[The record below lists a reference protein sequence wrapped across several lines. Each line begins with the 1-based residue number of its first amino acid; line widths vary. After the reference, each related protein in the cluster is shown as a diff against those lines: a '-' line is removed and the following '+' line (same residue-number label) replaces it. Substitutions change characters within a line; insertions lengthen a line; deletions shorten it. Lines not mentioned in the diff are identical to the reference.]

1 MTTEDKKDPKSALE
15 PFKKPKPRKVI
26 EFSKQIDNAE
36 LSKMA
41 LAEHKFVSSK
51 APVNEI
57 VFQNDI
63 LAQMQSHGWLVGKS
77 NKYNKELALYPED
90 VIAFT
95 KQSQPEQ
102 WDKLAKHYPET
113 ERNPTATAD
122 ALLKSLEREL
132 KSKGTLWV
140 LRNQVKDRGAKFS
153 LCSFKPD
160 HDLNPDATA
169 RYEQNI
175 LRVVPELVYSP
186 NGYDGRLDLTLF
198 VNGIPVA
205 TCELKSEFKQS
216 IDNAKVQYMK
226 DRQPKDPVTNKPEPL
241 LTFKRGAL
249 VHFAVSQYN
258 VAMTTR
264 LNGKST
270 FFLPFDQGTAAG
282 GAGNE
287 QPENEAEY
295 ATAYL
300 WNEIFQKDNLLLIL
314 GRYIHLEV
322 KEEEQL
328 DGSIK
333 TKETMIFPR
342 YHQWAVVSKLLKTV
356 DMEGTGNKY
365 LIQHSAGSGKSNSIA
380 WLSHQLASK
389 HYYTDHPELSK
400 QTGDKVFDSVIVITD
415 RTVLDSQLQDT
426 IYQFDHNE
434 GMIARV
440 NREEAQGSKSS
451 QLAGE
456 LKSSTS
462 IIIVTIQTFP
472 HVLEAIR
479 KDSTLAGRSY
489 AVIADEAHS
498 SQTGTTARKLR
509 EVLMAEQLEGDEEL
523 DCEDMLRLSLEAR
536 KGSNKISY
544 FAFTA
549 TPKGKTL
556 ELFGRPADPD
566 APLSDDNKP
575 LPFHVYSMRQAIE
588 EGFILDVLQ
597 NYTSYRVAYQLAH
610 DNPESDQEVDS
621 KKAATKMAKWVR
633 LHPHNIAQKVET
645 IIEHF
650 NSKIKHLLGGEAK
663 AMVVTSS
670 RLEAVRYKLAFEKY
684 VEKKGYENVNAM
696 VAFSGEVN
704 DPDLPE
710 EQFTEKTMN
719 PKLNGRDM
727 RKAFD
732 TADYQVMLVAN
743 KFQTGFDQPKLVA
756 MYVDKPLKGVE
767 CIQTLSRLNRTCKG
781 KDKTFVLDFVNDP
794 EEILKEFKVYFQT
807 AELAGVSDPNIVY
820 DLMNKLAETGIYHWY
835 EVEAFVKAYNSKQ
848 VNQAKLANLCK
859 PAVDRFTIR
868 YKEATKVLQSAQAE
882 LSKAKIEKND
892 KAIKYCENSV
902 KNAKEARDILEVFK
916 KDLISFHRY
925 YEFTSQIVDFD
936 DFELEK
942 LSVFAKHLHPLL
954 RLDII
959 EEDVDLSDVVMTH
972 YRLHEQREANLQLG
986 YKVGE
991 EQKHYL
997 APTKEGS
1004 GATPRDPKTELLNE
1018 IIERMNDLFI
1028 EDGLS
1033 ENDMLNY
1040 ANTIMGKV
1048 AENEVAMDQVK
1059 NNTKE
1064 QAMLGQFPEAIQTAI
1079 IESLETHNE
1088 MAMKALSEELV
1099 SKGIASI
1106 VFDMLV
1112 RSGNR

>member
-1 MTTEDKKDPKSALE
+1 
-15 PFKKPKPRKVI
+15 
-26 EFSKQIDNAE
+26 
-36 LSKMA
+36 MA
-41 LAEHKFVSSK
+41 DSTQEK
-51 APVNEI
+51 I
-57 VFQNDI
+57 FQNDI
-63 LAQMQSHGWLVGKS
+63 LAQMQANGWLLGESKH
-77 NKYNKELALYPED
+77 YNRELALYPED
-90 VIAFT
+90 VITFA
-95 KQSQPEQ
+95 QNSQPEQ
-102 WDKLAKHYPET
+102 WQKLAQHFPNT
-113 ERNPTATAD
+113 ERNPNATAD
-122 ALLKSLEREL
+122 ALLKTVVQAL
-132 KSKGTLWV
+132 KSEGTLWA
-140 LRNQVKDRGAKFS
+140 LRNKLNNRGAKFD

-160 HDLNPDATA
+160 HNLNPTASA
-169 RYEQNI
+169 RYQQNI

-226 DRQPKDPVTNKPEPL
+226 DRLPKDPATRKPEPL

-264 LNGKST
+264 LAGNKT
-270 FFLPFDQGTAAG
+270 FFLPFDQGTADG
-282 GAGNE
+282 GKGNDI
-287 QPENEAEY
+287 PDNDDY

-322 KEEEQL
+322 KDVENL
-328 DGSIK
+328 DGSI
-333 TKETMIFPR
+333 TQKETLIFPR
-342 YHQWAVVSKLLKTV
+342 YHQWAVVSKLLNTV
-356 DMEGTGNKY
+356 EHEGTGHKY

-380 WLSHQLASK
+380 WLAHQLASK
-389 HYYTDHPELSK
+389 HYTSSAIEHEHPELGK
-400 QTGDKVFDSVIVITD
+400 KVGDKVFDSVIVITD

-426 IYQFDHNE
+426 IYQFDHNA

-456 LKSSTS
+456 LKASTA

-509 EVLMAEQLEGDEEL
+509 EVLMAEQLDGEEEL
-523 DCEDMLRLSLEAR
+523 DSEDMLRLSLEAR
-536 KGSNKISY
+536 KGSNKLSY

-549 TPKGKTL
+549 TPKAKTL
-556 ELFGRPADPD
+556 ELFGRRPYLDEPA
-566 APLSDDNKP
+566 SDSNKP
-575 LPFHVYSMRQAIE
+575 QPFHVYSMRQAIE

-610 DNPESDQEVDS
+610 SNPDADSEVDS
-621 KKAATKMAKWVR
+621 KKAASKMAKWVR
-633 LHPHNIAQKVET
+633 LHPYNIAQKVET

-650 NSKIKHLLGGEAK
+650 NEKVKHLLGGEAK

-684 VEKKGYENVNAM
+684 VQQKGYTNVNAM

-704 DPDLPE
+704 DPDLPDTP
-710 EQFTEKTMN
+710 FTEHNMN
-719 PKLNGRDM
+719 PNLRGRDM

-767 CIQTLSRLNRTCKG
+767 CIQTLSRLNRTYKG
-781 KDKTFVLDFVNDP
+781 KDQTFVLDFVNDP
-794 EEILKEFKVYFQT
+794 EEILAEFKVYFQT

-820 DLMNKLAETGIYHWY
+820 ELMNKLEKVGIYQWQ
-835 EVEAFVKAYNSKQ
+835 EVEAFVAAYNNKQ
-848 VNQAKLANLCK
+848 ASQAKLANLCK
-859 PAVDRFTIR
+859 PAVERFSLR
-868 YKEATKVLQSAQAE
+868 YKEATQVLQAAQAE
-882 LSKAKIEKND
+882 LAKAKIERND
-892 KAIKYCENSV
+892 KKIKFAENSV
-902 KNAKEARDILEVFK
+902 KHVKEARDILEVFK
-916 KDLISFHRY
+916 KDLLSFSRF
-925 YEFTSQIVDFD
+925 YEFSSQIVNFD
-936 DFELEK
+936 DYELEK
-942 LSVFAKHLHPLL
+942 LSIFAKHLYPLL
-954 RLDII
+954 RFDVM
-959 EEDVDLSDVVMTH
+959 EDQIDLSDVVMTH

-986 YKVGE
+986 VKMGE
-991 EQKHYL
+991 EPNHYL
-997 APTKEGS
+997 PAAKEGA
-1004 GATPRDPKTELLNE
+1004 GAAPKDPKTELLNE
-1018 IIERMNDLFI
+1018 IIQRMNDLFI

-1040 ANTIMGKV
+1040 ANTIAGKIS
-1048 AENEVAMDQVK
+1048 ENEVVMDQLRS
-1059 NNTKE
+1059 NTKE
-1064 QAMLGQFPEAIQTAI
+1064 QAMLGQFPESINNAI
-1079 IESLETHNE
+1079 IESMDVHNE
-1088 MAMKALSEELV
+1088 MAMKLLSNDAV
-1099 SKGIASI
+1099 AKGFAGLM
-1106 VFDMLV
+1106 FDILMKGLGGQHV
-1112 RSGNR
+1112 

>member
-1 MTTEDKKDPKSALE
+1 M
-15 PFKKPKPRKVI
+15 I
-26 EFSKQIDNAE
+26 NAAQE
-36 LSKMA
+36 TITKEA
-41 LAEHKFVSSK
+41 Q
-51 APVNEI
+51 
-57 VFQNDI
+57 FQNDI
-63 LAQMQSHGWLVGKS
+63 LDQMQSHGWLVGES
-77 NKYNKELALYPED
+77 NKYNKKLALYPED
-90 VIAFT
+90 VIAFA

-102 WDKLAKHYPET
+102 WNKLAKHYPET

-186 NGYDGRLDLTLF
+186 HTTPEFKGDKVAKRYRIDLTLF

-226 DRQPKDPVTNKPEPL
+226 DRQPKDPTTNKPEPL

-270 FFLPFDQGTAAG
+270 FFLPFDQGTADG
-282 GAGNE
+282 GAGND
-287 QPENEAEY
+287 QPENESEY

-342 YHQWAVVSKLLKTV
+342 YHQWAVVSKLLNTV
-356 DMEGTGNKY
+356 DVEGTGNKY

-456 LKSSTS
+456 LKASTS

-523 DCEDMLRLSLEAR
+523 DSEDMLRLSLEAR

-556 ELFGRPADPD
+556 ELFGRPEDPD

-610 DNPESDQEVDS
+610 DNPASDQEVDS

-684 VEKKGYENVNAM
+684 VESKGYENVNAM
-696 VAFSGEVN
+696 VAFSGEVS

-794 EEILKEFKVYFQT
+794 EEILNEFKVYFQT

-820 DLMNKLAETGIYHWY
+820 DLMNKLAETGIYQWY
-835 EVEAFVKAYNSKQ
+835 EVESFVEAYNSKQ
-848 VNQAKLANLCK
+848 ANQAKLANLCK
-859 PAVDRFTIR
+859 PAVDRFTVR
-868 YKEATKVLQSAQAE
+868 YKEATQVLQSAQAE

-916 KDLISFHRY
+916 KDLISFYRY

-954 RLDII
+954 RLDAV
-959 EEDVDLSDVVMTH
+959 EDDVDLSDVVMTH
-972 YRLHEQREANLQLG
+972 YRLHEQREADLQLG

-997 APTKEGS
+997 APTKESS
-1004 GATPRDPKTELLNE
+1004 GAIPKDPKTELLNE

-1079 IESLETHNE
+1079 IESMETHNE

-1099 SKGIASI
+1099 SKGIASL

-1112 RSGNR
+1112 RGAGKSEES

>member
-1 MTTEDKKDPKSALE
+1 MNQEKSL
-15 PFKKPKPRKVI
+15 K
-26 EFSKQIDNAE
+26 EFQ
-36 LSKMA
+36 
-41 LAEHKFVSSK
+41 
-51 APVNEI
+51 
-57 VFQNDI
+57 FQNDI
-63 LAQMQSHGWLVGKS
+63 LEQMQFQGWLLGES
-77 NKYNKELALYPED
+77 NKYNKAQALYPDD
-90 VIAFT
+90 VIAFVQAT
-95 KQSQPEQ
+95 QPEQ
-102 WDKLAKHYPET
+102 CDKLSQHIPAT
-113 ERNPTATAD
+113 ERNPNATAD
-122 ALLKSLEREL
+122 SLLKSLEQAL
-132 KSKGTLWV
+132 KNDGTLWV
-140 LRNQVKDRGAKFS
+140 LRNKLNNRGAKFD

-160 HDLNPDATA
+160 HDLNPTATA

-198 VNGIPVA
+198 VNGIPVV

-226 DRQPKDPVTNKPEPL
+226 DRQPKDPKTRQPEPL
-241 LTFKRGAL
+241 FTFKRGAL

-264 LNGKST
+264 LDGKKT
-270 FFLPFDQGTAAG
+270 FFLPFDQGTSEG
-282 GAGNE
+282 GKGNDV
-287 QPENEAEY
+287 PEDGGY

-322 KEEEQL
+322 KDVEDL
-328 DGSIK
+328 DGSI
-333 TKETMIFPR
+333 TQKETMIFPR

-356 DMEGTGNKY
+356 DSEGTGHKY

-389 HYYTDHPELSK
+389 HYTSPSIENDHPELGK
-400 QTGDKVFDSVIVITD
+400 KVGDKVFDSVIVITD

-456 LKSSTS
+456 LKAGTA

-509 EVLMAEQLEGDEEL
+509 EVLMAEKTGVEQLDGDEESASGDTEL
-523 DCEDMLRLSLEAR
+523 SSEDMLRLSLEAR
-536 KGSNKISY
+536 KGSNKLSY

-549 TPKGKTL
+549 TPKAKTL
-556 ELFGRPADPD
+556 ELFGRRPNLDEPA
-566 APLSDDNKP
+566 SDTNKP
-575 LPFHVYSMRQAIE
+575 QPFHVYSMRQAIE

-610 DNPESDQEVDS
+610 NNPDLDHEVDS
-621 KKAATKMAKWVR
+621 KKAASKMAKWVR
-633 LHPHNIAQKVET
+633 LHPYNIAQKVET

-650 NSKIKHLLGGEAK
+650 NEKVKHLLGGEAK

-684 VEKKGYENVNAM
+684 VQAKGYTNVNAM

-704 DPDLPE
+704 DPDLPDHP
-710 EQFTEKTMN
+710 FTELNMN
-719 PKLNGRDM
+719 PKLRGRDM

-732 TADYQVMLVAN
+732 SADYQVMLVAN
-743 KFQTGFDQPKLVA
+743 KFQTGFDQPKLVV

-767 CIQTLSRLNRTCKG
+767 CIQTLSRLNRTYKG

-794 EEILKEFKVYFQT
+794 EEILAEFKVYFQT
-807 AELAGVSDPNIVY
+807 AELADVSDPNIVY
-820 DLMNKLAETGIYHWY
+820 ELMKKLDKVGIYQWR
-835 EVEAFVKAYNSKQ
+835 EVEAFVEAYNNKQ
-848 VNQAKLANLCK
+848 VNQAKLANVCK
-859 PAVDRFTIR
+859 PAVDRFTVR
-868 YKEATKVLQSAQAE
+868 YKEATQVLQSAQAE
-882 LSKAKIEKND
+882 LSKAKIEHSSPKERD
-892 KAIKYCENSV
+892 KKIKFAENSV
-902 KNAKEARDILEVFK
+902 KHAKEARDSLEVFK
-916 KDLISFHRY
+916 KDLISFYRF
-925 YEFTSQIVDFD
+925 YEFTSQIVNFEDY
-936 DFELEK
+936 ELEK
-942 LSVFAKHLHPLL
+942 LSIYAKYLYPLL
-954 RLDII
+954 RLDVV
-959 EEDVDLSDVVMTH
+959 EDEVDLSDVVMTH
-972 YRLHEQREANLQLG
+972 YRLHEQREADLQLG
-986 YKVGE
+986 MKIGE
-991 EQKHYL
+991 EPKPYL
-997 APTKEGS
+997 PVAKEGS
-1004 GATPRDPKTELLNE
+1004 GAVPKDPKTELLNE
-1018 IIERMNDLFI
+1018 IIQRMNDLFI

-1033 ENDMLNY
+1033 EKDMLNY
-1040 ANTIMGKV
+1040 ANTIAGKIS
-1048 AENEVAMDQVK
+1048 ENEVVMDQLRS
-1059 NNTKE
+1059 NSKE
-1064 QAMLGQFPEAIQTAI
+1064 QAMLGQFPESINNAI
-1079 IESLETHNE
+1079 IESMDVHNE
-1088 MAMKALSEELV
+1088 MAMKLLSNEAIA
-1099 SKGIASI
+1099 KGFAGLM
-1106 VFDMLV
+1106 FDVLMKGL
-1112 RSGNR
+1112 GKPQA

>member
-1 MTTEDKKDPKSALE
+1 MTPDKSV
-15 PFKKPKPRKVI
+15 R
-26 EFSKQIDNAE
+26 E
-36 LSKMA
+36 LQ
-41 LAEHKFVSSK
+41 
-51 APVNEI
+51 
-57 VFQNDI
+57 FQNDI
-63 LAQMQSHGWLVGKS
+63 LNQMQSHGWLLGES
-77 NKYNKELALYPED
+77 NQYNKALALYPDD
-90 VIAFT
+90 VIAFV
-95 KQSQPEQ
+95 KASQPEQ
-102 WDKLAKHYPET
+102 WEKLAQHFPAT
-113 ERNPTATAD
+113 ERNPNATAE
-122 ALLKSLEREL
+122 ALLKSLEQAL
-132 KSKGTLWV
+132 KNDGTLWV
-140 LRNQVKDRGAKFS
+140 LRNKLNNRGAKFD

-160 HDLNPDATA
+160 HDLNPTATA

-226 DRQPKDPVTNKPEPL
+226 DRQPKDPTTRKSEPL

-264 LNGKST
+264 LDGKKT
-270 FFLPFDQGTAAG
+270 FFLPFDQGTSDG
-282 GAGNE
+282 GKGNDI
-287 QPENEAEY
+287 PEDAFSSAEGSY
-295 ATAYL
+295 ATSYL

-322 KEEEQL
+322 KDVENL
-328 DGSIK
+328 DGSI
-333 TKETMIFPR
+333 TQKETMIFPR

-356 DMEGTGNKY
+356 DSEGTGYKY

-389 HYYTDHPELSK
+389 HYYTDHSELNK
-400 QTGDKVFDSVIVITD
+400 QAGDKVFDSVIVITD

-456 LKSSTS
+456 LKASTS

-509 EVLMAEQLEGDEEL
+509 EVLMAEQLDGDEEL
-523 DCEDMLRLSLEAR
+523 DSEDMLRLSLEAR
-536 KGSNKISY
+536 KGSNKLSY

-549 TPKGKTL
+549 TPKAKTL
-556 ELFGRPADPD
+556 ELFGRRPNTDEPA
-566 APLSDDNKP
+566 SDTNKP

-610 DNPESDQEVDS
+610 NNPDFDHEVDS
-621 KKAATKMAKWVR
+621 KKATSKMAKWVR
-633 LHPHNIAQKVET
+633 LHPYNIAQKVET

-650 NSKIKHLLGGEAK
+650 NEKVKHLLGGEAK

-684 VEKKGYENVNAM
+684 IQDKGYTNVNAM

-704 DPDLPE
+704 DPDLPDHP
-710 EQFTEKTMN
+710 FTENNMN
-719 PKLNGRDM
+719 PNLRGRDM

-732 TADYQVMLVAN
+732 TTDYQVMLVAN

-767 CIQTLSRLNRTCKG
+767 CIQTLSRLNRTYKG

-794 EEILKEFKVYFQT
+794 EEILAEFKVYYQT

-820 DLMNKLAETGIYHWY
+820 ELMKKLDKVGIYQWR
-835 EVEAFVKAYNSKQ
+835 EVEAFVEAYNNKQ
-848 VNQAKLANLCK
+848 ANQAKLANLCK
-859 PAVDRFTIR
+859 PAVDRFSVR
-868 YKEATKVLQSAQAE
+868 YKEATLVLQSAQAE
-882 LSKAKIEKND
+882 LSKAKIEQND
-892 KAIKYCENSV
+892 KKIKFAENSV
-902 KNAKEARDILEVFK
+902 KHAKEARDILEVFK
-916 KDLISFHRY
+916 KDLISFYRY
-925 YEFTSQIVDFD
+925 YEFASQIVNFD
-936 DFELEK
+936 DYELEK
-942 LSVFAKHLHPLL
+942 LSIFAKHLHPLL
-954 RLDII
+954 RLDVV
-959 EEDVDLSDVVMTH
+959 EDEIDLSDVVMTH

-986 YKVGE
+986 LKIGE
-991 EQKHYL
+991 EPKPYL
-997 APTKEGS
+997 PAAKEGT
-1004 GATPRDPKTELLNE
+1004 GAAPKDPKTELLNE
-1018 IIERMNDLFI
+1018 IIARMNDLFI

-1040 ANTIMGKV
+1040 ANTIAGKIS
-1048 AENEVAMDQVK
+1048 ENEVVMDQLRS
-1059 NNTKE
+1059 NTKE
-1064 QAMLGQFPEAIQTAI
+1064 QAMLGQFPESINNAI
-1079 IESLETHNE
+1079 IESMDVHND
-1088 MAMKALSEELV
+1088 MAMKLLSNEAIA
-1099 SKGIASI
+1099 KGFAGLMFDVLMKGLGKSI
-1106 VFDMLV
+1106 H
-1112 RSGNR
+1112 SE

>member
-1 MTTEDKKDPKSALE
+1 
-15 PFKKPKPRKVI
+15 
-26 EFSKQIDNAE
+26 
-36 LSKMA
+36 MA
-41 LAEHKFVSSK
+41 DVAQEK
-51 APVNEI
+51 I
-57 VFQNDI
+57 FQDDI
-63 LAQMQSHGWLVGKS
+63 LDQMQSQGWLLGES

-90 VIAFT
+90 VITFVKT
-95 KQSQPEQ
+95 SQSEQ
-102 WDKLAKHYPET
+102 FDKLAKHYPDT
-113 ERNPTATAD
+113 DRNPTATAD
-122 ALLKSLEREL
+122 AFLKSLERDL
-132 KSKGTLWV
+132 KGKGTLWV
-140 LRNQVKDRGAKFS
+140 LRNQVKDRGAKFN

-160 HDLNPDATA
+160 HNLNPDATD
-169 RYEQNI
+169 RYNKNI

-186 NGYDGRLDLTLF
+186 NDYKGRLDLTLF

-216 IDNAKVQYMK
+216 INNAKVQYMK
-226 DRQPKDPVTNKPEPL
+226 DRQPKDPITKKQEPL

-264 LNGKST
+264 LAGKKT
-270 FFLPFDQGTAAG
+270 FFLPFDQGTSE
-282 GAGNE
+282 GAEGNDACE
-287 QPENEAEY
+287 DNYP
-295 ATAYL
+295 TSYL

-314 GRYIHLEV
+314 SRYIHLEI
-322 KEEEQL
+322 KDEEQL

-333 TKETMIFPR
+333 VKETMIFPR
-342 YHQWAVVSKLLKTV
+342 YHQWSVVSKLINTV
-356 DMEGTGNKY
+356 DTEGTGEKY

-389 HYYTDHPELSK
+389 HYYTDHPELKK

-456 LKSSTS
+456 LKASTS

-479 KDSTLAGRSY
+479 KDSTLAGRSF

-509 EVLMAEQLEGDEEL
+509 EVLMSEQLEGDEEL
-523 DCEDMLRLSLEAR
+523 DSEDMLRLSLEAR
-536 KGSNKISY
+536 KGSNNISY

-549 TPKGKTL
+549 TPKAKTL
-556 ELFGRPADPD
+556 ELFGRKPDKD
-566 APLSDDNKP
+566 APASDSNKP
-575 LPFHVYSMRQAIE
+575 LAFHVYSMRQAIE

-610 DNPESDQEVDS
+610 DNPKIDKEVDS
-621 KKAATKMAKWVR
+621 KKASSKMAKWVR
-633 LHPHNIAQKVET
+633 LHPYNIAQKVET
-645 IIEHF
+645 IVEHF

-670 RLEAVRYKLAFEKY
+670 RLEAVRYKIAFEKY
-684 VEKKGYENVNAM
+684 VEKKGYDNINAM

-704 DPDLPE
+704 DPDYPD
-710 EQFTEKTMN
+710 QPFTENNMN
-719 PKLNGRDM
+719 PNLRGRDM

-732 TADYQVMLVAN
+732 TNDYQVMLVAN

-767 CIQTLSRLNRTCKG
+767 CIQTLSRLNRTYKG
-781 KDKTFVLDFVNDP
+781 KDMTFVLDFVNEP
-794 EEILKEFKVYFQT
+794 EDVLEEFKVYFQT
-807 AELAGVSDPNIVY
+807 AELSGVSDPNIVY
-820 DLMNKLAETGIYHWY
+820 EIMDKLAAVGIYQWF
-835 EVEAFVKAYNSKQ
+835 EVEAFVTAYNSKQ
-848 VNQAKLANLCK
+848 ANQAKLANLCK
-859 PAVDRFTIR
+859 APVERFTIR
-868 YKEATKVLQSAQAE
+868 YKEATLVLHSAQAD
-882 LSKAKIEKND
+882 LSKAKVERND
-892 KAIKYCENSV
+892 KAIKFAENSV
-902 KNAKEARDILEVFK
+902 KHAKEARDILEVFK
-916 KDLISFHRY
+916 KDLISFYRY
-925 YEFTSQIVDFD
+925 YEFSSQIVDFND
-936 DFELEK
+936 YELEK
-942 LSVFAKHLHPLL
+942 LSIFAKHLHPLL
-954 RLDII
+954 RLDIV

-972 YRLHEQREANLQLG
+972 YRLHEQREADLQLG
-986 YKVGE
+986 HKIGE
-991 EQKHYL
+991 EPAPYL
-997 APTKEGS
+997 APSKEGS
-1004 GATPRDPKTELLNE
+1004 GAVPKDPKTELLNE

-1033 ENDMLNY
+1033 EADMLNY

-1048 AENEVAMDQVK
+1048 SENEIAMDQVS
-1059 NNTKE
+1059 NNTKD

-1079 IESLETHNE
+1079 IDSLDTHNV
-1088 MAMKALSEELV
+1088 MAMKALSSEEV
-1099 SKGIASI
+1099 SKGIASL
-1106 VFDMLV
+1106 VFDMLTKGAFKSSV
-1112 RSGNR
+1112 ART

>member
-1 MTTEDKKDPKSALE
+1 MSDAAQEK
-15 PFKKPKPRKVI
+15 I
-26 EFSKQIDNAE
+26 
-36 LSKMA
+36 
-41 LAEHKFVSSK
+41 
-51 APVNEI
+51 
-57 VFQNDI
+57 FQNDI
-63 LAQMQSHGWLVGKS
+63 LDQMQSQGWLLGES

-95 KQSQPEQ
+95 KATQPEQ
-102 WDKLAKHYPET
+102 WDKLAQHFPET
-113 ERNPTATAD
+113 DRNPSATAD
-122 ALLKSLEREL
+122 ALLKLLEREL
-132 KSKGTLWV
+132 KSEGTLWV
-140 LRNQVKDRGAKFS
+140 LRNKLSDRGAKFDM
-153 LCSFKPD
+153 CSFKPD
-160 HDLNPDATA
+160 HDLNPMATA
-169 RYEQNI
+169 RYKENI

-216 IDNAKVQYMK
+216 VDNAKVQYMK
-226 DRQPKDPVTNKPEPL
+226 DRQPKDPKTKKPEPL

-264 LNGKST
+264 LDGKKT
-270 FFLPFDQGTAAG
+270 FFLPFDQGTSEG
-282 GAGNE
+282 GKGNDVPALSTE
-287 QPENEAEY
+287 GNDSY
-295 ATAYL
+295 ATSYL

-314 GRYIHLEV
+314 SRYIHLEV
-322 KEEEQL
+322 KDAEQL
-328 DGSIK
+328 DGSIRP
-333 TKETMIFPR
+333 KEIMIFPR
-342 YHQWAVVSKLLKTV
+342 YHQWAVVSKLLNTV
-356 DMEGTGNKY
+356 DSEGTGQKY

-389 HYYTDHPELSK
+389 HYYTDHPELNKTS
-400 QTGDKVFDSVIVITD
+400 GDKVFDSVIVITD

-456 LKSSTS
+456 LKASTS

-472 HVLEAIR
+472 HVLDAIR
-479 KDSTLAGRSY
+479 KDSTLSGRSF

-509 EVLMAEQLEGDEEL
+509 EVLMAEQLDGNEEL
-523 DCEDMLRLSLEAR
+523 DSEDMLRLSLEAR
-536 KGSNKISY
+536 KGSNNISY

-556 ELFGRPADPD
+556 ELFGRRPDLDEPA
-566 APLSDDNKP
+566 SDTNKP

-610 DNPESDQEVDS
+610 DNPASDHEVDS
-621 KKAATKMAKWVR
+621 KKAASKMAKWVR
-633 LHPHNIAQKVET
+633 LHPYNIAQKVET
-645 IIEHF
+645 IVEHF
-650 NSKIKHLLGGEAK
+650 NEKVKHLLGGEAK

-684 VEKKGYENVNAM
+684 VQDKGYNNVNAM

-704 DPDLPE
+704 DPDLPD
-710 EQFTEKTMN
+710 QPFTENNMN
-719 PKLNGRDM
+719 PNLRGRDM

-794 EEILKEFKVYFQT
+794 EEILAEFKVYFQT

-820 DLMNKLAETGIYHWY
+820 DLMKKLNQVGIYQWF
-835 EVEAFVKAYNSKQ
+835 EVEAFVDAYNNKQ
-848 VNQAKLANLCK
+848 ANQAKLANLCK
-859 PAVDRFTIR
+859 PAVDRFTVR
-868 YKEATKVLQSAQAE
+868 YKEATQVLQSAQAE
-882 LSKAKIEKND
+882 VLKAKIEKND
-892 KAIKYCENSV
+892 KKIKFAENSV
-902 KNAKEARDILEVFK
+902 KHAKEARDILEVFK
-916 KDLISFHRY
+916 KDLISFYRY
-925 YEFTSQIVDFD
+925 YEFTSQIVNFD
-936 DFELEK
+936 DYELEK
-942 LSVFAKHLHPLL
+942 LSIFAKHLHPLL

-959 EEDVDLSDVVMTH
+959 EDDVDLSDVVMTH
-972 YRLHEQREANLQLG
+972 YRLHEQREADLQLG
-986 YKVGE
+986 VKIGE
-991 EQKHYL
+991 EPKPYL
-997 APTKEGS
+997 PAAKEGS
-1004 GATPRDPKTELLNE
+1004 GAAPKDPKTELLNE

-1040 ANTIMGKV
+1040 ANTIAGKIS
-1048 AENEVAMDQVK
+1048 ENDTVMDQLRS
-1059 NNTKE
+1059 NTKE
-1064 QAMLGQFPEAIQTAI
+1064 QAMLGEFPNSINNAV
-1079 IESLETHNE
+1079 IESMDVHND
-1088 MAMKALSEELV
+1088 MAMKLLSNEAV
-1099 SKGIASI
+1099 AKGFAGLM
-1106 VFDMLV
+1106 FDVLMKGLGK
-1112 RSGNR
+1112 SATN

>member
-1 MTTEDKKDPKSALE
+1 MS
-15 PFKKPKPRKVI
+15 
-26 EFSKQIDNAE
+26 NATQE
-36 LSKMA
+36 R
-41 LAEHKFVSSK
+41 
-51 APVNEI
+51 I
-57 VFQNDI
+57 FQDDI
-63 LAQMQSHGWLVGKS
+63 LAQMQSQGWLIGQS
-77 NKYNKELALYPED
+77 NQYNKELAIYPDD
-90 VIAFT
+90 VIAYVKAT
-95 KQSQPEQ
+95 QPEQ

-113 ERNPTATAD
+113 DRNPTATAD
-122 ALLKSLEREL
+122 ALFKLLAKEL
-132 KSKGTLWV
+132 KNEGTLWV
-140 LRNQVKDRGAKFS
+140 LRNPIRDRGAKFE

-160 HDLNPDATA
+160 HDLNPTATA
-169 RYEQNI
+169 RYQQNI

-198 VNGIPVA
+198 VNGIPVV

-216 IDNAKVQYMK
+216 IVNAKVQYMK
-226 DRQPKDPVTNKPEPL
+226 DRQPKDPRTNKPEPL

-264 LNGKST
+264 LAGKKT
-270 FFLPFDQGTAAG
+270 FFLPFDQGTSDG
-282 GAGNE
+282 GQGNDV
-287 QPENEAEY
+287 PEDNNY

-314 GRYIHLEV
+314 SRYIHLEI
-322 KEEEQL
+322 KDEEQL

-333 TKETMIFPR
+333 VKETMIFPR

-356 DMEGTGNKY
+356 DSEGTGHKY

-389 HYYTDHPELSK
+389 HYYTDHPALSK
-400 QTGDKVFDSVIVITD
+400 QVGDKVFDSVIVITD

-456 LKSSTS
+456 LKASTS

-479 KDSTLAGRSY
+479 QDSSLAGRSY

-509 EVLMAEQLEGDEEL
+509 EVLMSEQLAENEEL
-523 DCEDMLRLSLEAR
+523 DSEDILRLSLEAR
-536 KGSNKISY
+536 KGSNNISY

-549 TPKGKTL
+549 TPKAKTL
-556 ELFGRPADPD
+556 ELFGRCPDEEQPA
-566 APLSDDNKP
+566 SDTNKP

-610 DNPESDQEVDS
+610 NNPDLDQEVDS
-621 KKAATKMAKWVR
+621 KKAASKMAKWVR
-633 LHPHNIAQKVET
+633 LHPYNISQKVET
-645 IIEHF
+645 IVEHF
-650 NSKIKHLLGGEAK
+650 NDKIKHLLGGEAK

-684 VEKKGYENVNAM
+684 VQSKGYDNVNAM

-704 DPDLPE
+704 DPDLPD
-710 EQFTEKTMN
+710 QAFTENNMN
-719 PKLNGRDM
+719 PNLRGRDM

-732 TADYQVMLVAN
+732 TTDYQVMLVAN

-767 CIQTLSRLNRTCKG
+767 CIQTLSRLNRTYKG

-794 EEILKEFKVYFQT
+794 EEILAEFKVYYQT

-820 DLMNKLAETGIYHWY
+820 DLMKKLDKVGIYQWR
-835 EVEAFVKAYNSKQ
+835 EVEAFVEAYNNKQ
-848 VNQAKLANLCK
+848 ANQAKLANLCK
-859 PAVDRFTIR
+859 PAIERFTIR
-868 YKEATKVLQSAQAE
+868 YKEATLVLQTAQAE

-892 KAIKYCENSV
+892 KKIKFAENSV

-916 KDLISFHRY
+916 KDLISFYRY
-925 YEFTSQIVDFD
+925 YEFTSQIVNFD
-936 DFELEK
+936 DFDLEK
-942 LSVFAKHLHPLL
+942 LSIFAKHLHPLL

-959 EEDVDLSDVVMTH
+959 EDNVDLSDVVMTH
-972 YRLHEQREANLQLG
+972 YRLHEQREADLQLG
-986 YKVGE
+986 NKIGE
-991 EQKHYL
+991 EPKPYL
-997 APTKEGS
+997 DPAKEGS
-1004 GATPRDPKTELLNE
+1004 GAAPKDPKTELLNE

-1040 ANTIMGKV
+1040 ANTIAGKIS
-1048 AENEVAMDQVK
+1048 ENELVMDQLRS
-1059 NNTKE
+1059 NTKE
-1064 QAMLGQFPEAIQTAI
+1064 QAMLGQFPESISNAV
-1079 IESLETHNE
+1079 IESMDVHNE
-1088 MAMKALSEELV
+1088 IAMKLLSNEAV
-1099 SKGIASI
+1099 AKGFAGLM
-1106 VFDMLV
+1106 FDVLMKGLGKSTDAQ
-1112 RSGNR
+1112 R

>member
-1 MTTEDKKDPKSALE
+1 MSDAAQEK
-15 PFKKPKPRKVI
+15 
-26 EFSKQIDNAE
+26 
-36 LSKMA
+36 
-41 LAEHKFVSSK
+41 
-51 APVNEI
+51 

-63 LAQMQSHGWLVGKS
+63 LEQMQAHGWLLGES
-77 NKYNKELALYPED
+77 SKYNKALALYPED
-90 VIAFT
+90 VIAFAKAT
-95 KQSQPEQ
+95 QPEQ
-102 WDKLAKHYPET
+102 WDKLVNIYADG
-113 ERNPTATAD
+113 ASD
-122 ALLKSLEREL
+122 ALLKNIERQL
-132 KSKGTLWV
+132 KNKGTLWA
-140 LRNQVKDRGAKFS
+140 LRNQVKDRGAKFN
-153 LCSFKPD
+153 LCCFKPD
-160 HDLNPDATA
+160 HDLNPSATA

-198 VNGIPVA
+198 VNGLPVA

-216 IDNAKVQYMK
+216 IENAKVQYMK
-226 DRQPKDPVTNKPEPL
+226 DRQAKDPITKKPEPL

-264 LNGKST
+264 LNGKKT
-270 FFLPFDQGTAAG
+270 FFLPFDQGTTDG
-282 GAGNE
+282 GQGNDI
-287 QPENEAEY
+287 PENENDY

-300 WNEIFQKDNLLLIL
+300 WNEIFLKDNLLMIL
-314 GRYIHLEV
+314 SRYIHLEV
-322 KEEEQL
+322 KDEALL
-328 DGSIK
+328 DGSIRV
-333 TKETMIFPR
+333 KETLIFPR
-342 YHQWAVVSKLLKTV
+342 YHQWAVVSKLLNTV
-356 DMEGTGNKY
+356 DMEGTGYKY

-389 HYYTDHPELSK
+389 HYYTSHPELNK
-400 QTGDKVFDSVIVITD
+400 HAGDKVFDSVIVITD

-440 NREEAQGSKSS
+440 NKDEAQGSKSS
-451 QLAGE
+451 QLVGE
-456 LKSSTS
+456 LKASTS

-509 EVLMAEQLEGDEEL
+509 EVLMSEQLEGDEEL
-523 DCEDMLRLSLEAR
+523 DSEDMLRLSLEAR
-536 KGSNKISY
+536 KGSNNISY

-549 TPKGKTL
+549 TPKAKTL
-556 ELFGRPADPD
+556 ELFGRPKDVN
-566 APLSDDNKP
+566 APLSDTNKP

-610 DNPESDQEVDS
+610 GNPATDREVDS
-621 KKAATKMAKWVR
+621 KKAASKMAKWVR
-633 LHPHNIAQKVET
+633 LHPYNIAQKVET

-684 VEKKGYENVNAM
+684 VQDKGYSNVNAM

-704 DPDLPE
+704 DPDYPD
-710 EQFTEKTMN
+710 QPFTENNMN
-719 PKLNGRDM
+719 PNLRRRDM

-732 TADYQVMLVAN
+732 SADYQVMLVAN

-767 CIQTLSRLNRTCKG
+767 CIQTLSRLNRTYKG
-781 KDKTFVLDFVNDP
+781 KDKTFVLDFVNEP
-794 EEILKEFKVYFQT
+794 EDILAEFKVYYQT

-820 DLMNKLAETGIYHWY
+820 DLMGKLAEVGIYQWF
-835 EVEAFVKAYNSKQ
+835 EVEAFVTAYNSKQ
-848 VNQAKLANLCK
+848 ANQAKLANLCK

-868 YKEATKVLQSAQAE
+868 YKEATQVLQSAQAS
-882 LSKAKIEKND
+882 LAKAKIEQND
-892 KAIKYCENSV
+892 KAIKFAENSV
-902 KNAKEARDILEVFK
+902 KHAKEARDILEVFK
-916 KDLISFHRY
+916 KDLISFYRY
-925 YEFTSQIVDFD
+925 YEFTSQVVDFND
-936 DFELEK
+936 VELEK

-954 RLDII
+954 RLDVM
-959 EEDVDLSDVVMTH
+959 EDDVDLSDVVMTH
-972 YRLHEQREANLQLG
+972 YRLHEQREADLQLG
-986 YKVGE
+986 NKVGE
-991 EQKHYL
+991 ESKPYL
-997 APTKEGS
+997 PPTKEGS
-1004 GATPRDPKTELLNE
+1004 GATPKDPKTELLHE

-1033 ENDMLNY
+1033 ENDLVNY

-1048 AENEVAMDQVK
+1048 RDDEVAMVQVK

-1079 IESLETHNE
+1079 IESMDTHNT
-1088 MAMKALSEELV
+1088 MAMKALSDDVVKNGL
-1099 SKGIASI
+1099 ASI
-1106 VFDMLV
+1106 VFDMLIKGLNKTV
-1112 RSGNR
+1112 VVNS

>member
-1 MTTEDKKDPKSALE
+1 MTDAAQEK
-15 PFKKPKPRKVI
+15 I
-26 EFSKQIDNAE
+26 
-36 LSKMA
+36 
-41 LAEHKFVSSK
+41 
-51 APVNEI
+51 
-57 VFQNDI
+57 FQNDI
-63 LAQMQSHGWLVGKS
+63 LDQMQSHGWLLGES

-90 VIAFT
+90 VIAFAKAT
-95 KQSQPEQ
+95 QPEQ
-102 WDKLAKHYPET
+102 WDKLAQHFPDT
-113 ERNPTATAD
+113 ERNPNATAD
-122 ALLKSLEREL
+122 ALLKSLEQEL
-132 KSKGTLWV
+132 KNEGTLWV
-140 LRNQVKDRGAKFS
+140 LRNKLNNRGAKFD

-160 HDLNPDATA
+160 HDLNPTATA

-226 DRQPKDPVTNKPEPL
+226 DRQPKDPKTRKPEPL

-264 LNGKST
+264 LAGKKT
-270 FFLPFDQGTAAG
+270 FFLPFDQGTAEG
-282 GAGNE
+282 GKGNDV
-287 QPENEAEY
+287 PASLSAEGSSSY
-295 ATAYL
+295 ATSYL

-314 GRYIHLEV
+314 SRYIHLEV
-322 KEEEQL
+322 KDEEQL

-333 TKETMIFPR
+333 VKETMIFPR

-356 DMEGTGNKY
+356 DSEGTGHKY

-389 HYYTDHPELSK
+389 HYTSPSIESDHPELGK
-400 QTGDKVFDSVIVITD
+400 KVGDKVFDSVIVITD

-440 NREEAQGSKSS
+440 NREEALSSGGGRSKSS

-456 LKSSTS
+456 LKASTS

-479 KDSTLAGRSY
+479 KDSTLSGRSY

-509 EVLMAEQLEGDEEL
+509 EVLMAEQLDENEERASGEVEL
-523 DCEDMLRLSLEAR
+523 SSEDMLRLSLEAR
-536 KGSNKISY
+536 KGSNKLSY

-549 TPKGKTL
+549 TPKAKTL
-556 ELFGRPADPD
+556 ELFGRRPNLDEPA
-566 APLSDDNKP
+566 SDSNKP

-610 DNPESDQEVDS
+610 ENPDLDQEVDS
-621 KKAATKMAKWVR
+621 KKAASKMAKWVR
-633 LHPHNIAQKVET
+633 LHPYNIAQKVET

-650 NSKIKHLLGGEAK
+650 NEKVKHLLAGEAK

-684 VEKKGYENVNAM
+684 VQSKGYDNVNAM

-704 DPDLPE
+704 DPELPD
-710 EQFTEKTMN
+710 QPFTETNMN
-719 PKLNGRDM
+719 PNLRGRDM

-732 TADYQVMLVAN
+732 TTDYQVMLVAN

-794 EEILKEFKVYFQT
+794 EEILAEFKVYFQT

-820 DLMNKLAETGIYHWY
+820 ELMKKLDKVGIYQWR
-835 EVEAFVKAYNSKQ
+835 EVEAFVDTYNDKQ
-848 VNQAKLANLCK
+848 ANQAKLANLCK
-859 PAVDRFTIR
+859 PAVDRFSVR
-868 YKEATKVLQSAQAE
+868 YKEATQVLQSAQAE

-892 KAIKYCENSV
+892 KKIKFAENSV
-902 KNAKEARDILEVFK
+902 KHAKEARDILEVFK
-916 KDLISFHRY
+916 KDLISFYRY
-925 YEFTSQIVDFD
+925 YEFTSQIVNFD

-942 LSVFAKHLHPLL
+942 LSIFAKHLHPLL
-954 RLDII
+954 RLDIV
-959 EEDVDLSDVVMTH
+959 EDDVDLSDVVMTH
-972 YRLHEQREANLQLG
+972 YRLHEQREADLQLG
-986 YKVGE
+986 NKIGE
-991 EQKHYL
+991 EPKPYL
-997 APTKEGS
+997 LAAKEGS
-1004 GATPRDPKTELLNE
+1004 GAAPKDPKTELLNE

-1040 ANTIMGKV
+1040 ANTIAGKIS
-1048 AENEVAMDQVK
+1048 ENDTVMDQLRS
-1059 NNTKE
+1059 NTKE
-1064 QAMLGQFPEAIQTAI
+1064 QAMLGEFPNSINNAV
-1079 IESLETHNE
+1079 IESMDVHND
-1088 MAMKALSEELV
+1088 MAMKLLSNEAV
-1099 SKGIASI
+1099 AKGFAGLM
-1106 VFDMLV
+1106 FDVLMRGLK
-1112 RSGNR
+1112 SHNA

>member
-1 MTTEDKKDPKSALE
+1 MNQEKAL
-15 PFKKPKPRKVI
+15 K
-26 EFSKQIDNAE
+26 EFQ
-36 LSKMA
+36 
-41 LAEHKFVSSK
+41 
-51 APVNEI
+51 
-57 VFQNDI
+57 FQNDI
-63 LAQMQSHGWLVGKS
+63 LDQMQSHGWLLGES
-77 NKYNKELALYPED
+77 NKYNKGLALYPDD
-90 VIAFT
+90 VIAFVKAT
-95 KQSQPEQ
+95 QPEQ
-102 WDKLAKHYPET
+102 WDKLAQHFPET
-113 ERNPTATAD
+113 ERNPNATAE
-122 ALLKSLEREL
+122 ALLKSLEQEL
-132 KSKGTLWV
+132 KNEGTLWV
-140 LRNQVKDRGAKFS
+140 LRNKLSNRGAKFD

-160 HDLNPDATA
+160 HDLNEAATA

-226 DRQPKDPVTNKPEPL
+226 DRQPKDPKTKKSEPL

-264 LNGKST
+264 LDGKKT
-270 FFLPFDQGTAAG
+270 FFLPFDQGTQDG
-282 GAGNE
+282 GKGNDI
-287 QPENEAEY
+287 PELSADGDDRY
-295 ATAYL
+295 ATSYL

-314 GRYIHLEV
+314 SRYIHLEV
-322 KEEEQL
+322 KDVEQL
-328 DGSIK
+328 DGAIVK
-333 TKETMIFPR
+333 KETMIFPR
-342 YHQWAVVSKLLKTV
+342 YHQWAVVSKLLGAV
-356 DMEGTGNKY
+356 DSEGTGYKY

-389 HYYTDHPELSK
+389 HYATAHPELGK
-400 QTGDKVFDSVIVITD
+400 QAGDKVFDSVIVITD

-456 LKSSTS
+456 LKASTS

-479 KDSTLAGRSY
+479 KDATLSGRSF

-509 EVLMAEQLEGDEEL
+509 EVLMAQQLDGNEEL
-523 DCEDMLRLSLEAR
+523 DSEDMLRLSLEAR
-536 KGSNKISY
+536 KGSNKLSY

-549 TPKGKTL
+549 TPKAKTL
-556 ELFGRPADPD
+556 ELFGRRANTDEPA
-566 APLSDDNKP
+566 SDTNKP

-610 DNPESDQEVDS
+610 GNPASDQEVDS
-621 KKAATKMAKWVR
+621 KKAASKMAKWIR
-633 LHPHNIAQKVET
+633 LHPYNIAQKVET

-650 NSKIKHLLGGEAK
+650 NDKIKHLLGGEAK

-684 VEKKGYENVNAM
+684 VQAKGYHNVNAM

-704 DPDLPE
+704 DPDLP
-710 EQFTEKTMN
+710 QQAFTENNMN
-719 PKLNGRDM
+719 PTLRGRDM

-767 CIQTLSRLNRTCKG
+767 CIQTLSRLNRTYKG

-794 EEILKEFKVYFQT
+794 DDVLAEFKVYFQT
-807 AELAGVSDPNIVY
+807 AELADVSDPNIVY
-820 DLMNKLAETGIYHWY
+820 ELIKKLDKVGIYQWF
-835 EVEAFVKAYNSKQ
+835 EVEAFVEAYNNKQ
-848 VNQAKLANLCK
+848 ANQAKLANLCK
-859 PAVDRFTIR
+859 PAVDRFTVR
-868 YKEATKVLQSAQAE
+868 YKEATQVLQLAQAE
-882 LSKAKIEKND
+882 LSHAKAESND
-892 KAIKYCENSV
+892 KKVKFAENSV
-902 KNAKEARDILEVFK
+902 KHAKEARDILEVFK
-916 KDLISFHRY
+916 KDVLSFYRY
-925 YEFTSQIVDFD
+925 YEFTSQIVNFD
-936 DFELEK
+936 DIELEK
-942 LSVFAKHLHPLL
+942 LSIFAKHLHPLL
-954 RLDII
+954 RLDI
-959 EEDVDLSDVVMTH
+959 EENDVDLSDVVMTH

-986 YKVGE
+986 NKIGE
-991 EQKHYL
+991 EPKPYL
-997 APTKEGS
+997 AAAKEGA
-1004 GATPRDPKTELLNE
+1004 GAVPKDPKTELLNE

-1028 EDGLS
+1028 EDDLS

-1040 ANTIMGKV
+1040 ANTIMSK
-1048 AENEVAMDQVK
+1048 ASEDQVAVDQV
-1059 NNTKE
+1059 NSNTKE
-1064 QAMLGQFPEAIQTAI
+1064 QAMLGQFPEAIDKAI
-1079 IESLETHNE
+1079 IDSMDTHNL
-1088 MAMKALSEELV
+1088 MAMKALTDPNVRQGLISL
-1099 SKGIASI
+1099 
-1106 VFDMLV
+1106 VFDMMTRVKEQVV
-1112 RSGNR
+1112 R

>member
-1 MTTEDKKDPKSALE
+1 MSDAAQEK
-15 PFKKPKPRKVI
+15 I
-26 EFSKQIDNAE
+26 
-36 LSKMA
+36 
-41 LAEHKFVSSK
+41 
-51 APVNEI
+51 
-57 VFQNDI
+57 FQNDI
-63 LAQMQSHGWLVGKS
+63 LDQMQSQGWLLGES

-90 VIAFT
+90 VIAFAKAT
-95 KQSQPEQ
+95 QPQQ
-102 WDKLAKHYPET
+102 WDKLAQHFPET
-113 ERNPTATAD
+113 DRNPSATAD
-122 ALLKSLEREL
+122 ALLKLLEREL
-132 KSKGTLWV
+132 KSSGTLWV
-140 LRNQVKDRGAKFS
+140 LRNKLSDRGAKFDM
-153 LCSFKPD
+153 CSFKPD
-160 HDLNPDATA
+160 HDLNPTATA
-169 RYEQNI
+169 HYEQNI

-226 DRQPKDPVTNKPEPL
+226 DRQPKDPKTKKAEPL

-264 LNGKST
+264 LDGKKT
-270 FFLPFDQGTAAG
+270 FFLPFDQGTDEG
-282 GAGNE
+282 GKGNDIPALSTAGNDS
-287 QPENEAEY
+287 Y
-295 ATAYL
+295 ATSYL

-314 GRYIHLEV
+314 SRYIHLEV
-322 KEEEQL
+322 KDVEQL

-333 TKETMIFPR
+333 PKETMIFPR
-342 YHQWAVVSKLLKTV
+342 YHQWAVVSKLLNTV
-356 DMEGTGNKY
+356 DSEGTGQKY

-389 HYYTDHPELSK
+389 HYYTDHPELNKTS
-400 QTGDKVFDSVIVITD
+400 GDKVFDSVIVITD

-456 LKSSTS
+456 LKASTS

-472 HVLEAIR
+472 HVLDAIR
-479 KDSTLAGRSY
+479 KDSTLSGRSF

-509 EVLMAEQLEGDEEL
+509 EVLMAEQLDGNEEL
-523 DCEDMLRLSLEAR
+523 DSEDMLRLSLEAR
-536 KGSNKISY
+536 KGSNNISY

-549 TPKGKTL
+549 TPKAKTL
-556 ELFGRPADPD
+556 ELFGRRPDLDEPA
-566 APLSDDNKP
+566 SDTNKP

-610 DNPESDQEVDS
+610 DNPTSDHEVDS
-621 KKAATKMAKWVR
+621 KKAASKMAKWVR
-633 LHPHNIAQKVET
+633 LHPYNIAQKVET
-645 IIEHF
+645 IVEHF
-650 NSKIKHLLGGEAK
+650 NEKVKHLLGGEAK

-684 VEKKGYENVNAM
+684 VQDKGYNNVNAM

-704 DPDLPE
+704 DPDFPD
-710 EQFTEKTMN
+710 QPFTENNMN
-719 PKLNGRDM
+719 PNLRGRDM

-794 EEILKEFKVYFQT
+794 EEILAEFKVYFQT

-820 DLMNKLAETGIYHWY
+820 DLMKKLNQVGIYQWF
-835 EVEAFVKAYNSKQ
+835 EVEAFVDAYNNKQ
-848 VNQAKLANLCK
+848 ANQAKLANLCK
-859 PAVDRFTIR
+859 PAVDRFTVR
-868 YKEATKVLQSAQAE
+868 YKEATQVLQSAQAE
-882 LSKAKIEKND
+882 VSKAKIEKND
-892 KAIKYCENSV
+892 KKIKFAENSV
-902 KNAKEARDILEVFK
+902 KHAKEARDILEVFK
-916 KDLISFHRY
+916 KDLISFYRY
-925 YEFTSQIVDFD
+925 YEFTSQIVNFD
-936 DFELEK
+936 DYELEK
-942 LSVFAKHLHPLL
+942 LSIFAKHLHPLL

-959 EEDVDLSDVVMTH
+959 EDDVDLSDVVMTH
-972 YRLHEQREANLQLG
+972 YRLHEQREADLQLG
-986 YKVGE
+986 VKIGE
-991 EQKHYL
+991 EPKPYL
-997 APTKEGS
+997 PAAKEGS
-1004 GATPRDPKTELLNE
+1004 GAAPKDPKTEFLNE

-1040 ANTIMGKV
+1040 ANTIAGKIS
-1048 AENEVAMDQVK
+1048 ENDTVMDQLRS
-1059 NNTKE
+1059 NTKE
-1064 QAMLGQFPEAIQTAI
+1064 QAMLGEFPNSINNAV
-1079 IESLETHNE
+1079 IESMDVHND
-1088 MAMKALSEELV
+1088 MAMKLLSNEAV
-1099 SKGIASI
+1099 AKGFAGLM
-1106 VFDMLV
+1106 FDVLMKGLGK
-1112 RSGNR
+1112 SADS

>member
-1 MTTEDKKDPKSALE
+1 MSDAAQEK
-15 PFKKPKPRKVI
+15 I
-26 EFSKQIDNAE
+26 
-36 LSKMA
+36 
-41 LAEHKFVSSK
+41 
-51 APVNEI
+51 
-57 VFQNDI
+57 FQNDI
-63 LAQMQSHGWLVGKS
+63 LDQMQSQGWLLGES

-95 KQSQPEQ
+95 KATQLEQ
-102 WDKLAKHYPET
+102 WNKLAQHFPET
-113 ERNPTATAD
+113 DRNPTATAD
-122 ALLKSLEREL
+122 ALLKLLEREL
-132 KSKGTLWV
+132 KSEGTLWV
-140 LRNQVKDRGAKFS
+140 LRNKLSDRGAKFDM
-153 LCSFKPD
+153 CSFKPD
-160 HDLNPDATA
+160 HDLNPMATA
-169 RYEQNI
+169 RYKENI

-226 DRQPKDPVTNKPEPL
+226 DRQPKDPKTKKPEPL

-264 LNGKST
+264 LDGKKT
-270 FFLPFDQGTAAG
+270 FFLPFDQGTEEG
-282 GAGNE
+282 GKGNDVPALSTE
-287 QPENEAEY
+287 GNDSY
-295 ATAYL
+295 ATSYL
-300 WNEIFQKDNLLLIL
+300 WSEIFQKDNLLLIL
-314 GRYIHLEV
+314 SRYIHLEV
-322 KEEEQL
+322 KDEEQL

-333 TKETMIFPR
+333 VKETMIFPR
-342 YHQWAVVSKLLKTV
+342 YHQWAVVSKLLNTV
-356 DMEGTGNKY
+356 DSEGTGQKY

-389 HYYTDHPELSK
+389 HYYTDHPELNKTS
-400 QTGDKVFDSVIVITD
+400 GDKVFDSVIVITD

-456 LKSSTS
+456 LKASTS

-472 HVLEAIR
+472 HVLDAIR
-479 KDSTLAGRSY
+479 KDSTLSGRSF

-509 EVLMAEQLEGDEEL
+509 EVLMAEQLDGNEEL
-523 DCEDMLRLSLEAR
+523 DSEDILRLSLEAR
-536 KGSNKISY
+536 KGSNNISY

-549 TPKGKTL
+549 TPKAKTL
-556 ELFGRPADPD
+556 ELFGRRPDLDEPA
-566 APLSDDNKP
+566 SDTNKP

-610 DNPESDQEVDS
+610 DNPASDHEVDS
-621 KKAATKMAKWVR
+621 KKAASKMAKWVR
-633 LHPHNIAQKVET
+633 LHPYNIAQKVET
-645 IIEHF
+645 IVEHF
-650 NSKIKHLLGGEAK
+650 NEKVKHLLGGEAK

-684 VEKKGYENVNAM
+684 VQDKGYNNVNAM

-704 DPDLPE
+704 APDFPE
-710 EQFTEKTMN
+710 QPFTENNMN
-719 PKLNGRDM
+719 PNLRGRDM

-794 EEILKEFKVYFQT
+794 EEILAEFKVYFQT

-820 DLMNKLAETGIYHWY
+820 DLMKKLNQVGIYQWF
-835 EVEAFVKAYNSKQ
+835 EVEAFVDAYNNKQ
-848 VNQAKLANLCK
+848 ANQAKLANLCK
-859 PAVDRFTIR
+859 PAVDRFTVR
-868 YKEATKVLQSAQAE
+868 YKEATQVLQSAQAE
-882 LSKAKIEKND
+882 VSKAKIEKND
-892 KAIKYCENSV
+892 KKIKFAENSV
-902 KNAKEARDILEVFK
+902 KHAKEARDILEVFK
-916 KDLISFHRY
+916 KDLISFYRY
-925 YEFTSQIVDFD
+925 YEFTSQIVNFEDY
-936 DFELEK
+936 ELEK
-942 LSVFAKHLHPLL
+942 LSIFAKHLHPLL
-954 RLDII
+954 RLDIV
-959 EEDVDLSDVVMTH
+959 EDDVDLSDVVMTH
-972 YRLHEQREANLQLG
+972 YRLHEQREADLQLG
-986 YKVGE
+986 VKIGE
-991 EQKHYL
+991 EPKPYL
-997 APTKEGS
+997 PAAKEGS
-1004 GATPRDPKTELLNE
+1004 GAAPKDPKTEFLNE

-1040 ANTIMGKV
+1040 ANTIAGKIS
-1048 AENEVAMDQVK
+1048 ENDTVMDQLRS
-1059 NNTKE
+1059 NTKE
-1064 QAMLGQFPEAIQTAI
+1064 QAMLGEFPNSINNAV
-1079 IESLETHNE
+1079 IESMDVHND
-1088 MAMKALSEELV
+1088 MAMKLLSNEAV
-1099 SKGIASI
+1099 AKGFAGLM
-1106 VFDMLV
+1106 FDVLMKGLGKSV
-1112 RSGNR
+1112 QDEQGMV